1 MIKLT
6 KIKLVNNKNNKH
18 KIVNFM
24 RIYYHYADVYF
35 QVHFWQAFFPSSRFL
50 HRFYCNYNITFI
62 VSFGT
67 F

>member
-24 RIYYHYADVYF
+24 RIYYHYAGVYF
-35 QVHFWQAFFPSSRFL
+35 LVHF
-50 HRFYCNYNITFI
+50 
-62 VSFGT
+62 
-67 F
+67 